1 MANKQISQLK
11 QFKIFSYED
20 WVKNSESYIPS
31 LGEICGI
38 IVHNTDER
46 SLFPIPDGYENVTP
60 PFTLLKMGDGNT
72 PVGSLSWVTATE
84 SEVVINILNQLLEG
98 KEVEGGEIPLLSII
112 RDYVIEN
119 SADWLQNDSSS
130 ASYIKNKICYL
141 NYEVIE
147 EKFIIQNKTLTKP
160 YSNDTYYTFEF
171 NQNDLLIDAD
181 LLQPYYLYSFDFVK
195 SKEEIIKLNKQIL
208 KKKDIDNNSILYFG
222 NLSLADEHLENT
234 QEKYLILFQFKNYI
248 SDSEGLI
255 YDILCIFPQQY
266 CVLDPNLNTVSID
279 ITTKLTHQTSSITPI
294 DPMWLPEEVKA
305 SSDWMATGEENG
317 YILNKI
323 CQVDSYKYSGTVIN
337 NDITFLFENPYYG
350 IANIP
355 YNEFNTNFSK
365 MNYYSIYIDNE
376 LINESRPINYDI
388 LNSGKLTYIFG
399 NFYLYLNLYASIFK
413 DIGQPIPANI
423 QNLMLTYPDNN
434 QNIVLV
440 LIENT
445 STQSWEAQIINRWN
459 QLSNIK
465 SQEYIYNSPIEY
477 QVRNLKTLIC
487 ANNQL
492 EDLNRYKE
500 GYVLNDNKLNKI
512 LSFNYDENSN
522 ITILELEEELINY
535 KTLDKFKPVFYHPN
549 SKQKITLNLSREPDV
564 ISTIDPMWLPDN
576 ALVGAYGENGKAQGA
591 EIYNDLSNNRAFGLF
606 AHAEGQNTIASGD
619 IQHVQGKF
627 NLEDKN
633 KAFIIGNGNDNNNR
647 SNAYTL
653 DWQGNSSQQGKVYA
667 TDFINS
673 SGESLT
679 SKESMNNKV
688 TNFNIDTMNNNEYP
702 TTQAVYSFLQN
713 LFNLSINQQGQIIFN
728 IETIDGNTFYGKDEE
743 FTRVD
748 GNDLWDKP
756 FIDIN

>member
-1 MANKQISQLK
+1 MANKQITQLK

-60 PFTLLKMGDGNT
+60 PFTLLKMGDGYT

-84 SEVVINILNQLLEG
+84 SEVVIEILNQLLEG

-112 RDYVIEN
+112 KDYVIEN

-147 EKFIIQNKTLTKP
+147 EKFIIQNKVLTKS
-160 YSNDTYYTFEF
+160 YTNDAYYTFEF
-171 NQNDLLIDAD
+171 NQNDLQIDAD
-181 LLQPYYLYSFDFVK
+181 LLQPYYLYSFDFMK
-195 SKEEIIKLNKQIL
+195 SEEEIIKLNKQIL
-208 KKKDIDNNSILYFG
+208 KKKDINNNSILYFG
-222 NLSLADEHLENT
+222 NLSLADEYLEDT

-248 SDSEGLI
+248 SDSESLA
-255 YDILCIFPQQY
+255 YDVLCIFPQQY
-266 CVLDPNLNTVSID
+266 CTLDPNLNTVSVN

-305 SSDWMATGEENG
+305 NSDWMATGEENG

-323 CQVDSYKYSGTVIN
+323 CQVDSYKYSGTIIN
-337 NDITFLFENPYYG
+337 NDITFQFENPYYG
-350 IANIP
+350 IGNIP

-365 MNYYSIYIDNE
+365 MNYYSIFINNE

-388 LNSGKLTYIFG
+388 LNSGKLSYIFG

-413 DIGQPIPANI
+413 DIGQSIPLNI
-423 QNLMLTYPDNN
+423 RNLMLTYPDNK
-434 QNIVLV
+434 QDSV
-440 LIENT
+440 LILTENNNAQT
-445 STQSWEAQIINRWN
+445 WEAQLINRWSV
-459 QLSNIK
+459 LSDIK
-465 SQEYIYNSPIEY
+465 SKEYIYTSNVNY
-477 QVRNLKTLIC
+477 QVKDLNNLIC

-492 EDLNRYKE
+492 EDLQEFKE
-500 GYVLNDNKLNKI
+500 GYIYDNNTLNKI
-512 LSFNYDENSN
+512 LSSTYDAKTNT
-522 ITILELEEELINY
+522 TIINLEQELVDY
-535 KTLDKFKPVFYHPN
+535 KILDTFKPVFYHPN
-549 SKQKITLNLSREPDV
+549 CKQLITFRLSREPDIV
-564 ISTIDPMWLPDN
+564 STIDPMWLPDN
-576 ALVGAYGENGKAQGA
+576 ALVGAYGENGKTQGA

-606 AHAEGQNTIASGD
+606 AHAEGQNTIASGN
-619 IQHVQGKF
+619 IQHVQGRF

-653 DWQGNSSQQGKVYA
+653 DWQGNSNQQGKVYA
-667 TDFINS
+667 ADFINS

-679 SKESMNNKV
+679 SKENANNKV
-688 TNFNIDTMNNNEYP
+688 TNFSIDTMNHNEYP

-713 LFNLSINQQGQIIFN
+713 LFNLSVNQQGQVIFN
-728 IETIDGNTFYGKDEE
+728 IEAIDGNTFYGKNEE

-756 FIDIN
+756 FINLD